1 VALVGEPGRGGD
13 LGDRR
18 TRRQPA
24 PGLAQPDLAQI
35 GAGRNAVPLLELAV
49 QLEAAQPHGTGEVVG
64 AQVLGE
70 PYQDAS
76 GRKYLAMFAQP
87 VLVFVGSAGQLSTAY
102 ARAVAHQVRLG
113 IFTEELFGT
122 DNDADNRAAVAAV
135 AADGLRLVGLALHDQ
150 RRVVDKVL
158 RGLRLHP

>member
-1 VALVGEPGRGGD
+1 VRFDTKLAIVVRDDLRTWQKLNVTAFLAGAVA
-13 LGDRR
+13 
-18 TRRQPA
+18 
-24 PGLAQPDLAQI
+24 
-35 GAGRNAVPLLELAV
+35 AGSD
-49 QLEAAQPHGTGEVVG
+49 EVI
-64 AQVLGE
+64 GE
-70 PYQDAS
+70 PYEDAS

-87 VLVFVGSAGQLSTAY
+87 VLVFVGSAEQLTTAY

-122 DNDADNRAAVAAV
+122 DNDADNRAAVAAA
-135 AADGLRLVGLALHDQ
+135 AADSLRLVGLALHDQ

>member
-1 VALVGEPGRGGD
+1 VRFDTKLAIVIRHDLPTWQKLNVTAFLAGAVA
-13 LGDRR
+13 
-18 TRRQPA
+18 
-24 PGLAQPDLAQI
+24 
-35 GAGRNAVPLLELAV
+35 AGSD
-49 QLEAAQPHGTGEVVG
+49 
-64 AQVLGE
+64 QVIGE
-70 PYQDAS
+70 PYEDAS

-87 VLVFVGSAGQLSTAY
+87 VLVFAGSAEQLTTAY

-135 AADGLRLVGLALHDQ
+135 PADSLRLVGLGLHHQ

-158 RGLRLHP
+158 RGLRLHS

>member
-1 VALVGEPGRGGD
+1 MRFDTKLAIVVRDDLQTWQRLNVTAFLAGAVA
-13 LGDRR
+13 
-18 TRRQPA
+18 
-24 PGLAQPDLAQI
+24 
-35 GAGRNAVPLLELAV
+35 AGSD
-49 QLEAAQPHGTGEVVG
+49 
-64 AQVLGE
+64 QVIGE
-70 PYQDAS
+70 PYEDAS

-87 VLVFVGSAGQLSTAY
+87 VLVFVGSAEQLTTAY
-102 ARAVAHQVRLG
+102 TRAVAHEVRLG

-135 AADGLRLVGLALHDQ
+135 SADSLRLVGLALHDQ

>member
-1 VALVGEPGRGGD
+1 VRFDTKLAIVVRNDLQTWQKLNATAFLAGAVA
-13 LGDRR
+13 
-18 TRRQPA
+18 
-24 PGLAQPDLAQI
+24 
-35 GAGRNAVPLLELAV
+35 AGSD
-49 QLEAAQPHGTGEVVG
+49 
-64 AQVLGE
+64 QVIGE
-70 PYQDAS
+70 PYEDAS

-87 VLVFVGSAGQLSTAY
+87 VLVFVGSAEQLTTAY
-102 ARAVAHQVRLG
+102 RNAVAHQVRLG

-135 AADGLRLVGLALHDQ
+135 AADSLRLVGLVLHDQ